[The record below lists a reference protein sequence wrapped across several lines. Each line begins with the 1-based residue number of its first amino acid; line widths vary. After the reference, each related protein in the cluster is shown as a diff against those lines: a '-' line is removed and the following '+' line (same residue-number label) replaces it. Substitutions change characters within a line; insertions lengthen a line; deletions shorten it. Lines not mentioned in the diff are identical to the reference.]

1 MTNNSNSKKNTF
13 LQKIKIFFENID
25 CVLQCISDDTEI
37 EQYIEEDIEIQK
49 DMETNEDIF
58 ILKKNNE
65 VFYLIGSESIKI

>member
-1 MTNNSNSKKNTF
+1 MTNNSNFKKNTF
-13 LQKIKIFFENID
+13 LQKIKIFLRNIE

-37 EQYIEEDIEIQK
+37 GQYIEEDIEIQK